1 MTMTWKTKTMI
12 KTLRIARTAALLFS
26 LGVTLHSFAQSR
38 VVQAQVHSAGLEHNL
53 FGDSSDQTVGIYL
66 PAAYAA
72 EPQRRFA
79 VIYFLHGYNDTRAM
93 KVAEIVQQMMDKQ
106 IAAHTVE
113 PMIIVAPNGLN
124 KLLGS
129 FYTNSPATGDWEDY
143 VVRDLVAYIDSHYR
157 TLASPDSRGIGGHS
171 MGGYGSL
178 MLAFKHPDVFGYVY
192 AMSPCCT
199 ILAGDLALGSKVWE
213 QAQKVKSVSELP
225 GLIEHGELLSAAMLA
240 AEAAFTPDPHKP
252 FPFVDSPVR
261 MEGNHWVPDPEVF
274 PEFQSHIVVNA
285 LPGLLPKIYKLKGIY
300 IDYGAQDEY
309 THIPLGAQAL
319 SAELSIAGI
328 PHVLDVYE
336 GSHSSRVHSQFETK
350 LLLWFSTHLK
360 Q

>member
-1 MTMTWKTKTMI
+1 MTMTKP
-12 KTLRIARTAALLFS
+12 LRFIARTAALL
-26 LGVTLHSFAQSR
+26 LCVGVTLHSFAQSR
-38 VVQAQVHSAGLEHNL
+38 VVQAQVHSAGLEHSL
-53 FGDSSDQTVGIYL
+53 FGDSSDQPVGIYL

-79 VIYFLHGYNDTRAM
+79 VIYFLHGYTDTPAL

-106 IAAHTVE
+106 IAAHAVE

-129 FYTNSPATGDWEDY
+129 FYTNSSATGDWEDY
-143 VVRDLVAYIDSHYR
+143 VVRDVVAYVDSHYR

-213 QAQKVKSVSELP
+213 QAQSVKAVSELP
-225 GLIEHGELLSAAMLA
+225 GMIEHGELLSAAMLA
-240 AEAAFTPDPHKP
+240 AQAAFTPDPQKP
-252 FPFVDSPVR
+252 FPFSDSPVR
-261 MEGNHWVPDPEVF
+261 RDGNHWVPDPVVF

-285 LPGLLPKIYKLKGIY
+285 VPGLLPKIYKLKGIY
-300 IDYGAQDEY
+300 IDYGAQDEF
-309 THIPLGAQAL
+309 THIPVR
-319 SAELSIAGI
+319 SAGLIGRIVDSG
-328 PHVLDVYE
+328 
-336 GSHSSRVHSQFETK
+336 R
-350 LLLWFSTHLK
+350 STCTRRLRG
-360 Q
+360 QSF

>member
-1 MTMTWKTKTMI
+1 MTQMLTTMTKM
-12 KTLRIARTAALLFS
+12 LRIARIAALLFS
-26 LGVTLHSFAQSR
+26 VGVTLHSFAQSR
-38 VVQAQVHSAGLEHNL
+38 VVQAQVHSSGLEHNL
-53 FGDSSDQTVGIYL
+53 FGDSPDQTVGIYL

-79 VIYFLHGYNDTRAM
+79 VIYFLHGYTDTPAV
-93 KVAEIVQQMMDKQ
+93 KVAEIVQQMIDKQ

-113 PMIIVAPNGLN
+113 PMIVVAPNGLN

-129 FYTNSPATGDWEDY
+129 FYTNSSATGDWEDY
-143 VVRDLVAYIDSHYR
+143 VVRDVVAYVDSHYR

-178 MLAFKHPDVFGYVY
+178 MLAFKHPDIFGYVY

-199 ILAGDLALGSKVWE
+199 ILAGDLGLGSKVWE
-213 QAQKVKSVSELP
+213 QAQNVKSASELP
-225 GLIEHGELLSAAMLA
+225 GMIEHGDLLSAAVFA
-240 AEAAFTPDPHKP
+240 AEAAFAPDPRKP
-252 FPFVDSPVR
+252 FPFSDSPVR
-261 MEGNHWVPDPEVF
+261 REGNHWAPDPEVF

-285 LPGLLPKIYKLKGIY
+285 VPSLLPKIYKLKGIY

-319 SAELSIAGI
+319 SSELSAAGI
-328 PHVLDVYE
+328 PHMLDVYE
-336 GSHSSRVHSQFETK
+336 GTHSSRVHSQFETK
-350 LLLWFSTHLK
+350 LLPWFSAHLK

>member
-1 MTMTWKTKTMI
+1 MTMK
-12 KTLRIARTAALLFS
+12 KTLRFIARTAALL
-26 LGVTLHSFAQSR
+26 LCVGVTLHSFAQSR
-38 VVQAQVHSAGLEHNL
+38 VVQAQVHSSGLDRNL
-53 FGDSSDQTVGIYL
+53 FGDSSDQPVGIYL

-79 VIYFLHGYNDTRAM
+79 VIYFLHGYTDTPAL

-106 IAAHTVE
+106 VAAHAVE

-129 FYTNSPATGDWEDY
+129 FYTNSSATGDWEDY
-143 VVRDLVAYIDSHYR
+143 VVRDVVAYVDSHYR

-213 QAQKVKSVSELP
+213 QAQSVKAVSELP
-225 GLIEHGELLSAAMLA
+225 GMIEHGELLSAAMLA
-240 AEAAFTPDPHKP
+240 AQAAFTPDPQKP
-252 FPFVDSPVR
+252 FPFSDSPVR
-261 MEGNHWVPDPEVF
+261 RDGNHWVPDPVVF

-285 LPGLLPKIYKLKGIY
+285 VPGLLPKIYKLKGIY

-309 THIPLGAQAL
+309 THIPVGAQAL
-319 SAELSIAGI
+319 SAELSTAGV

-336 GSHSSRVHSQFETK
+336 GNHSSRVHAQFETK
-350 LLLWFSTHLK
+350 VLPWFSTHLK

>member
-1 MTMTWKTKTMI
+1 MIMI
-12 KTLRIARTAALLFS
+12 KPRRVIATTAALVFSVAFS
-26 LGVTLHSFAQSR
+26 LASFGQSR

-53 FGDSSDQTVGIYL
+53 FGDSSDQPVGIYL

-79 VIYFLHGYNDTRAM
+79 VIYFLHGYTDTPAL
-93 KVAEIVQQMMDKQ
+93 KVAEIIQRMMDKQ
-106 IAAHTVE
+106 IAAHAIE

-129 FYTNSPATGDWEDY
+129 FYTNSSATGDWEDY
-143 VVRDLVAYIDSHYR
+143 VVRDVVAYVDSHFR

-225 GLIEHGELLSAAMLA
+225 GMTEHGELLGAAMLA
-240 AEAAFTPDPHKP
+240 AEAAFTPDPQKP
-252 FPFVDSPVR
+252 FPFADSPVR
-261 MEGNHWVPDPEVF
+261 REGDHWAPDPEVF

-285 LPGLLPKIYKLKGIY
+285 VPALLPKIYKLKGIY

-319 SAELSIAGI
+319 SAELSTAGI

-336 GSHSSRVHSQFETK
+336 GSHSSRVHSQFESK